1 MRRRRIVAAAVAA
14 PLVSASVTIAA
25 VIATGAHRRT
35 GLTRAEARARLSSD
49 DLLPDATV
57 QNDRAGVIE
66 APPGAVWP
74 WLVQLGQD
82 KSGFYSYEFLENLAG
97 CKIDGADRIVPEWQH
112 LRVGDCLR
120 LHPEVALRIAHLD
133 PATALAA
140 TSAGGR
146 APGTATL
153 EMTWAFHLESVAHR
167 TGQPPATRLHI
178 RERYRTRDRR
188 TRALVEVTSLLS
200 AVMTRRMLSRLAGL
214 AGAPEATPG
223 NPRIDPPPMSG

>member
-25 VIATGAHRRT
+25 VIATGAHRRS

-82 KSGFYSYEFLENLAG
+82 KAG
-97 CKIDGADRIVPEWQH
+97 RGARRRPDRP
-112 LRVGDCLR
+112 RVAAPTGGPL
-120 LHPEVALRIAHLD
+120 PAVA
-133 PATALAA
+133 P
-140 TSAGGR
+140 
-146 APGTATL
+146 
-153 EMTWAFHLESVAHR
+153 
-167 TGQPPATRLHI
+167 
-178 RERYRTRDRR
+178 
-188 TRALVEVTSLLS
+188 
-200 AVMTRRMLSRLAGL
+200 
-214 AGAPEATPG
+214 
-223 NPRIDPPPMSG
+223 